1 MLLTRPGD
9 HVCASPL
16 LSTSIFAS
24 PFTLIIIPISFNLG
38 ASGLHTLP
46 PALARISHSEVVLV
60 ELQGALEVDYV
71 KPSERDGKLVGRLGL
86 DDSGVRNTFFL
97 SSRSY
102 SVDRKPERCESATTC
117 SRDASRNW
125 PSRSLCFKFNAVA
138 GEHNSVDDTDVDRDA
153 ADSAPSETQTTT
165 GWDAIALIKRK
176 IVFSKRP
183 TPIVG
188 RPNV

>member
-1 MLLTRPGD
+1 M
-9 HVCASPL
+9 
-16 LSTSIFAS
+16 
-24 PFTLIIIPISFNLG
+24 IIPISFNIG
-38 ASGLHTLP
+38 ATGICPLP

-71 KPSERDGKLVGRLGL
+71 KPSERDGKLVGKLGL
-86 DDSGVRNTFFL
+86 DNSGNTATL
-97 SSRSY
+97 RIGHHLLEGR
-102 SVDRKPERCESATTC
+102 VTQLAKP
-117 SRDASRNW
+117 
-125 PSRSLCFKFNAVA
+125 LAVLQCIVGEQA
-138 GEHNSVDDTDVDRDA
+138 GVADMDIDVPLDDEEDA
-153 ADSAPSETQTTT
+153 ASQQAPSETQTTT

>member
-1 MLLTRPGD
+1 M
-9 HVCASPL
+9 
-16 LSTSIFAS
+16 
-24 PFTLIIIPISFNLG
+24 IIPISFDLG

-60 ELQGALEVDYV
+60 ELQGALEVDFV

-86 DDSGVRNTFFL
+86 DDSGKMATLGIGHHLLEGRVTQL
-97 SSRSY
+97 
-102 SVDRKPERCESATTC
+102 VKP
-117 SRDASRNW
+117 
-125 PSRSLCFKFNAVA
+125 LAVLQRVI
-138 GEHNSVDDTDVDRDA
+138 GEHNSVDDMDVDVDDEEDA
-153 ADSAPSETQTTT
+153 ASQPAPSETQTTT
-165 GWDAIALIKRK
+165 GWDAVALIKRK

>member
-1 MLLTRPGD
+1 M
-9 HVCASPL
+9 
-16 LSTSIFAS
+16 
-24 PFTLIIIPISFNLG
+24 IIPISFNLG

-71 KPSERDGKLVGRLGL
+71 KPSERDGKLVGTLGV
-86 DDSGVRNTFFL
+86 DDSGKTATLRIGHHLLEGRVTQL
-97 SSRSY
+97 A
-102 SVDRKPERCESATTC
+102 KP
-117 SRDASRNW
+117 
-125 PSRSLCFKFNAVA
+125 LAVLQRVV
-138 GEHNSVDDTDVDRDA
+138 GEQNSVDDMDVDPTD
-153 ADSAPSETQTTT
+153 DEETSQSAPSETQTTT